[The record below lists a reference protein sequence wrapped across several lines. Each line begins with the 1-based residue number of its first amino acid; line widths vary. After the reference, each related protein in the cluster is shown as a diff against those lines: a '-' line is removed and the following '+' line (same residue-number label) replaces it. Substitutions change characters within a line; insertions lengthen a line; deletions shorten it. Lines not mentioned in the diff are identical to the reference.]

1 LVVRVS
7 SFVVRHCFSV
17 VEHKWN
23 YSAWI
28 TGDPFPIKVLLILNC
43 LITARNLTATL
54 LVLSL
59 YQKEIHHCV
68 DHT

>member
-1 LVVRVS
+1 
-7 SFVVRHCFSV
+7 

-28 TGDPFPIKVLLILNC
+28 TGDPFPIKVLLIPNC

-54 LVLSL
+54 LVLSK